1 MLNNKVKKTS
11 EIKIKVGLNE
21 QNIPIDLKWKAT
33 DSEHERLN
41 DCKSVNISIW
51 DPIEKNSLGINL
63 WTVDLTTDEMHSHF
77 FRTLLNFT
85 DSYVRATQNPFAKE
99 MVQNLCKDL
108 TKQTADWEEAKS
120 KKN

>member
-21 QNIPIDLKWKAT
+21 QNIPIDLKWKAS

-51 DPIEKNSLGINL
+51 DPVEKNSLGINL
-63 WTVDLTTDEMHSHF
+63 WTVDLTTDEMHSHY

-99 MVQNLCKDL
+99 MVQNLCKEL
-108 TKQTADWEEAKS
+108 TSKTAEWEENKS
-120 KKN
+120 KNN

>member
-21 QNIPIDLKWKAT
+21 NNIPIDLKWNAS
-33 DSEHERLN
+33 DSDHERLN

-63 WTVDLTTDEMHSHF
+63 WTLDLTTDEMHSHF
-77 FRTLLNFT
+77 FRTMLNFT
-85 DSYVRATQNPFAKE
+85 DSYIRATQNPFAKE
-99 MVQNLCKDL
+99 MVQKLCTDL
-108 TKQTADWEEAKS
+108 AKQTADWEENKT
-120 KKN
+120 K